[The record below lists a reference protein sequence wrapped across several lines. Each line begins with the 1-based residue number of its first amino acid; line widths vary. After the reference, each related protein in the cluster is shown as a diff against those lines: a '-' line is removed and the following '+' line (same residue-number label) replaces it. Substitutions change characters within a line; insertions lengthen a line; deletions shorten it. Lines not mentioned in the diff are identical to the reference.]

1 LVDRFILEGVRD
13 VEGIAEEIRAGVP
26 EILAGWRDEREIV
39 ATEDAYQRLM
49 ESIGQV
55 LVVFT
60 EFLRSPSPLE
70 EFSRQGSTR
79 ALVEEASGYQREA
92 GRDAVGVIEDY
103 ATLRR
108 CVWSFVEERVD
119 LSTFDGG
126 EVSRF
131 FIKLMQASDWVTET
145 GLQAFD
151 RIERQNV
158 WNALG
163 RAAATDLLTGLP
175 DRDFFNRHLF
185 PQAIEDHDRV
195 ALAVFDVANF
205 SDTVASGEVARARE
219 ALLLLAE
226 AVGTVASEGA
236 VRARF
241 GDDEICVIF
250 PCVSAEEAYRLA
262 EEVLE
267 RLEELPGDLLVDVG
281 VAEYP
286 EHGGDAGEVVRA
298 AMGALSTAKRVGGSG
313 IVVARERAGG
323 SR

>member
-1 LVDRFILEGVRD
+1 MRD

-26 EILAGWRDEREIV
+26 EILAGWQDEREIV
-39 ATEDAYQRLM
+39 ATEDAYQRLV

-79 ALVEEASGYQREA
+79 ALVEEISGYQHEA
-92 GRDAVGVIEDY
+92 GREAVGVIEDY
-103 ATLRR
+103 AALRR
-108 CVWSFVEERVD
+108 CVWRFVEKKVD
-119 LSTFDGG
+119 LSAFDGG

-131 FIKLMQASDWVTET
+131 FVKLMQASDWVTET
-145 GLQAFD
+145 GLEAFD

-175 DRDFFNRHLF
+175 DRDFFNRQLF

-205 SDTVASGEVARARE
+205 SDTVASGEVGWARE
-219 ALLLLAE
+219 ALLMLTE
-226 AVGTVASEGA
+226 TVGEVVSEGA

-241 GDDEICVIF
+241 GDDEICVIL
-250 PCVSAEEAYRLA
+250 PHMSSEEAYRLA

-267 RLEELPGDLLVDVG
+267 RVAELPGELLVDAG
-281 VAEYP
+281 VAGYP
-286 EHGGDAGEVVRA
+286 EHGRDADEVVRA

-313 IVVARERAGG
+313 IVVARERTGG